1 MPRRRHAAWR
11 IAYHIVWIPKYRRKI
26 LRGRIAE
33 TLREAIRDK
42 TRELGVE
49 TIALAVMPDHIHLIV
64 SAPPSI
70 SPSELVRHLK
80 GYTARRLGEEY
91 PWLRRRGHIWARDYW
106 VSTLGD
112 VSIEKALNY
121 VLSQGKPKALN
132 RR

>member
-91 PWLRRRGHIWARDYW
+91 PWLRRRGHIWARGYW

>member
-1 MPRRRHAAWR
+1 MYRQYRK
-11 IAYHIVWIPKYRRKI
+11 YCVWIPKYGRKI
-26 LRGRIAE
+26 LRGCIAE

-80 GYTARRLGEEY
+80 DYTARRLGEEY
-91 PWLRRRGHIWARDYW
+91 PWLRKRGCIWARGYW

-121 VLSQGKPKALN
+121 VLSQGKPKASN